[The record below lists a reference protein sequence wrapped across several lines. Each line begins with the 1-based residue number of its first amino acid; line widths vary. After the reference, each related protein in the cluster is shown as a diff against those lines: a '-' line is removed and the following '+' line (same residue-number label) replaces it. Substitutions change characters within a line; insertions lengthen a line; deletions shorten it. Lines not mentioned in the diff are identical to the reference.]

1 MTCGACGA
9 RGTIEKDRCSA
20 CGAEQRRYRMPV
32 KRQQAQPP
40 ALWQQ
45 AAPVVARGAALVAAG
60 LIGEWLFRNA
70 AKRAVQAPFSRP
82 KKGGAVAKRND
93 GGLPEG
99 TLAVS
104 ETIVMRRVIVRR

>member
-9 RGTIEKDRCSA
+9 RGTIEKDRCAA

-32 KRQQAQPP
+32 KRDPQLP

-45 AAPVVARGAALVAAG
+45 AVPVVARGAALVAAG
-60 LIGEWLFRNA
+60 LIGEWLFRSA
-70 AKRAVQAPFSRP
+70 AKKAVQMPFSRP
-82 KKGGAVAKRND
+82 RKTALAKQTAR
-93 GGLPEG
+93 EAIAI
-99 TLAVS
+99 T